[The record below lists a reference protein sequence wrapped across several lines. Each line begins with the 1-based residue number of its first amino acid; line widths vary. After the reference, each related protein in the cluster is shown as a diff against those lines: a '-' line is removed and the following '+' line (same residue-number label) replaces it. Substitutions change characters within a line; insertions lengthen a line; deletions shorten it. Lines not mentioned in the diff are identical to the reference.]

1 MGKTHDDDEI
11 EIDLRELFFALKKRI
26 VVILAAL
33 LIGAIVVLTLK
44 YGKKEAQ

>member
-26 VVILAAL
+26 LILVAALAA
-33 LIGAIVVLTLK
+33 GAVLA
-44 YGKKEAQ
+44 GA